1 MQKQALFI
9 SLCMGATILIF
20 IIFLTAMQYSKSN
33 KHSVYGKNNPDDW
46 LFHNFYLKVYSA
58 FFGIKEPEDVAI
70 KLGIN
75 IEKYY
80 KNCQLTRTRPNAK
93 RLIVNTIY
101 GFAAFLVSILLSLLV
116 SPVFAALGVF
126 LFFYLVFFEQQRLN
140 SKAEEMREQV
150 ATELP
155 RFLDILQTELIVG
168 LPIETSIYIICEKF
182 DSLISRE
189 FLEALNEMELG
200 ISGWQQALEK
210 VAAKY
215 DIETLSDFVLDVS
228 TSYMKGV
235 SITDSVVRKTKE
247 VKETHLLNIKE
258 RAGKAT
264 NTMLIPMAI
273 FQFIPLIVLIMFPTM
288 IQIFNA
294 F

>member
-9 SLCMGATILIF
+9 SLCMGAAILIF

-116 SPVFAALGVF
+116 SPVFAVLGVF

-140 SKAEEMREQV
+140 SKAEEMKEQV
-150 ATELP
+150 AAELP

-258 RAGKAT
+258 KAGKAT

>member
-9 SLCMGATILIF
+9 SLCMGAAILIF

-140 SKAEEMREQV
+140 SKAEEMKEQV
-150 ATELP
+150 AAELP

-247 VKETHLLNIKE
+247 IKETHLLNIKE
-258 RAGKAT
+258 RAGKTT

>member
-9 SLCMGATILIF
+9 SLCMGAAILIF

-70 KLGIN
+70 KLEIN

-140 SKAEEMREQV
+140 SKAEEMKEQV
-150 ATELP
+150 AAELP

>member
-9 SLCMGATILIF
+9 SLCMGAAILIF

-93 RLIVNTIY
+93 KLIVNTIY

-140 SKAEEMREQV
+140 SKAEEMKEQV
-150 ATELP
+150 AAELP

>member
-9 SLCMGATILIF
+9 SLCMGAAILIF

-70 KLGIN
+70 ELGIN

-140 SKAEEMREQV
+140 SKAEEMKEQV
-150 ATELP
+150 TAELP

-247 VKETHLLNIKE
+247 VKETHLLNIEE

>member
-9 SLCMGATILIF
+9 SLCMGAAILIF

-140 SKAEEMREQV
+140 SKAEEMKEQV
-150 ATELP
+150 AAELP

-182 DSLISRE
+182 DGLISRE

>member
-9 SLCMGATILIF
+9 SLCMGAAILIF

-101 GFAAFLVSILLSLLV
+101 GFAAFLVSIMLSLLV

-140 SKAEEMREQV
+140 SKAEEMKEQV
-150 ATELP
+150 AAELP

>member
-9 SLCMGATILIF
+9 SLCMGAAILIF

-140 SKAEEMREQV
+140 SKAEEMKERV
-150 ATELP
+150 AAELP

>member
-9 SLCMGATILIF
+9 SLCMGAAILIF

-140 SKAEEMREQV
+140 SKAEEMKEQV
-150 ATELP
+150 AAELP

-215 DIETLSDFVLDVS
+215 DIETLSDLVLDVS

>member
-9 SLCMGATILIF
+9 SLCMGAAILIF
-20 IIFLTAMQYSKSN
+20 IIFLTAMQYSKSK
-33 KHSVYGKNNPDDW
+33 KHYVYGKNNPDDW

-140 SKAEEMREQV
+140 SKAEEMKEQV
-150 ATELP
+150 TAELP

-247 VKETHLLNIKE
+247 VKETHLLNIEE

>member
-9 SLCMGATILIF
+9 SLCMGAAILIF

-140 SKAEEMREQV
+140 SKAEEMKEQV
-150 ATELP
+150 AAELP

-273 FQFIPLIVLIMFPTM
+273 FQFSPLFVLIMFPTM

>member
-9 SLCMGATILIF
+9 SLCMGAAILIF

-150 ATELP
+150 AAELP

>member
-9 SLCMGATILIF
+9 SLCMGASILIF

-140 SKAEEMREQV
+140 SKAEEMKEQV
-150 ATELP
+150 AAELP

-182 DSLISRE
+182 DSLIARE

-247 VKETHLLNIKE
+247 VKETHLLNIEE

>member
-9 SLCMGATILIF
+9 SLCMGAAILIF

-33 KHSVYGKNNPDDW
+33 KHSVYVKNNPDDW

-70 KLGIN
+70 KLGLN

-140 SKAEEMREQV
+140 SKAEEMKEQV
-150 ATELP
+150 AAELP

-247 VKETHLLNIKE
+247 VKEPHLLNIKE

>member
-9 SLCMGATILIF
+9 SLCMGAAILIF

-140 SKAEEMREQV
+140 SKAEEMKEQV
-150 ATELP
+150 AAELP

-168 LPIETSIYIICEKF
+168 LPIETS
-182 DSLISRE
+182 
-189 FLEALNEMELG
+189 
-200 ISGWQQALEK
+200 
-210 VAAKY
+210 
-215 DIETLSDFVLDVS
+215 DVHKKS
-228 TSYMKGV
+228 S
-235 SITDSVVRKTKE
+235 
-247 VKETHLLNIKE
+247 
-258 RAGKAT
+258 
-264 NTMLIPMAI
+264 
-273 FQFIPLIVLIMFPTM
+273 
-288 IQIFNA
+288 
-294 F
+294 

>member
-9 SLCMGATILIF
+9 SLCMGAAILIF

-140 SKAEEMREQV
+140 SKAEEMKEQV

>member
-9 SLCMGATILIF
+9 SLCMGAAILIF

-101 GFAAFLVSILLSLLV
+101 GFVAFLVSILLSLLV

-140 SKAEEMREQV
+140 SKAEEMKEQV
-150 ATELP
+150 AAELP

>member
-140 SKAEEMREQV
+140 SKAEEMKEQV
-150 ATELP
+150 AAELP

>member
-9 SLCMGATILIF
+9 SLCMGAAILIF

-58 FFGIKEPEDVAI
+58 FFGIKEPEDVSI

-80 KNCQLTRTRPNAK
+80 KNYQLTRTRPNAK

-140 SKAEEMREQV
+140 SKAEEMKEQV
-150 ATELP
+150 AAELP

>member
-9 SLCMGATILIF
+9 SLCMGAAILIF

-116 SPVFAALGVF
+116 SPAFAALGVF

-140 SKAEEMREQV
+140 SKAEEMKEQV
-150 ATELP
+150 AAELP

-228 TSYMKGV
+228 TSYMKGI

-247 VKETHLLNIKE
+247 VKETHLLNIEE

-288 IQIFNA
+288 IQIFNS

>member
-9 SLCMGATILIF
+9 SLCMGAAILIF

-140 SKAEEMREQV
+140 SKAEEMKEQV
-150 ATELP
+150 TAELP

-168 LPIETSIYIICEKF
+168 LPIETSIYIVCEKF

-247 VKETHLLNIKE
+247 VKETHLLNIEE

>member
-9 SLCMGATILIF
+9 SLCMGAAILIF

-140 SKAEEMREQV
+140 SKAEEMKEQV
-150 ATELP
+150 AAELP

-258 RAGKAT
+258 KAGKAT

>member
-9 SLCMGATILIF
+9 SLCMGAAILIF

-101 GFAAFLVSILLSLLV
+101 GFAAFLVSTLLSLLV

-140 SKAEEMREQV
+140 SKAEEMKEQV
-150 ATELP
+150 AAELP

-247 VKETHLLNIKE
+247 VKETHLLNIEE

>member
-9 SLCMGATILIF
+9 SLCMGAAILIF

-140 SKAEEMREQV
+140 SKAEEMKERV
-150 ATELP
+150 AAELP

-258 RAGKAT
+258 RAGKTT

>member
-9 SLCMGATILIF
+9 SLCMGAAILIF

-140 SKAEEMREQV
+140 SKAEEMKEQV
-150 ATELP
+150 AAELP

-264 NTMLIPMAI
+264 NTMLIPMTI

>member
-9 SLCMGATILIF
+9 SLCMGAAILIF
-20 IIFLTAMQYSKSN
+20 IIFLTAMQYSKST

-140 SKAEEMREQV
+140 SKAEEMKEQV
-150 ATELP
+150 AAELP

>member
-9 SLCMGATILIF
+9 SLCMGAAILIF

-247 VKETHLLNIKE
+247 VKEMHLLNIKE
-258 RAGKAT
+258 RAGKTT

>member
-9 SLCMGATILIF
+9 SLCMGAAILIF

-93 RLIVNTIY
+93 KLIVNTIY

-140 SKAEEMREQV
+140 SKAEEMKEQV
-150 ATELP
+150 AAELP

-247 VKETHLLNIKE
+247 VKDTHLLNIKE
-258 RAGKAT
+258 KAGKAT

-273 FQFIPLIVLIMFPTM
+273 FQFIPLIILIMFPTM
-288 IQIFNA
+288 IQIITVL
-294 F
+294 

>member
-9 SLCMGATILIF
+9 SLCMGAAILIF

-140 SKAEEMREQV
+140 SKAEEMKEQV
-150 ATELP
+150 AAELP

-258 RAGKAT
+258 RAGEAT

>member
-9 SLCMGATILIF
+9 SLCMGAAILIF
-20 IIFLTAMQYSKSN
+20 IIYLTAMQYSKSN

-58 FFGIKEPEDVAI
+58 FFSIKEPEDVAI

-93 RLIVNTIY
+93 KLIVNTIY

-140 SKAEEMREQV
+140 SKAEEMKEQV
-150 ATELP
+150 AAELP

-182 DSLISRE
+182 NSLISRE

>member
-9 SLCMGATILIF
+9 SLCMGAAILIF

-140 SKAEEMREQV
+140 SKAEEMKEQV
-150 ATELP
+150 TAELP

-247 VKETHLLNIKE
+247 VKETHLLNIEE

>member
-9 SLCMGATILIF
+9 SLCMGAAILIF

-101 GFAAFLVSILLSLLV
+101 GFVAFLVSILLSLLV

-140 SKAEEMREQV
+140 SKAEEMKEQV
-150 ATELP
+150 AAELP

-258 RAGKAT
+258 RAGKTT

>member
-9 SLCMGATILIF
+9 SLCMGAAILIF

-116 SPVFAALGVF
+116 SPVFAVLGVF

-140 SKAEEMREQV
+140 SKAEEMKEQV
-150 ATELP
+150 AAELP

>member
-9 SLCMGATILIF
+9 SLCMGAAILIF

-140 SKAEEMREQV
+140 SKAEEMKEQL
-150 ATELP
+150 AAELP

>member
-9 SLCMGATILIF
+9 SLCMGAAILIF

-140 SKAEEMREQV
+140 SKAEEMKEQV
-150 ATELP
+150 AAELP

-247 VKETHLLNIKE
+247 VKETHLLNIEE

>member
-1 MQKQALFI
+1 M
-9 SLCMGATILIF
+9 S
-20 IIFLTAMQYSKSN
+20 
-33 KHSVYGKNNPDDW
+33 
-46 LFHNFYLKVYSA
+46 
-58 FFGIKEPEDVAI
+58 I

-140 SKAEEMREQV
+140 SKAEEMKEQV
-150 ATELP
+150 AAELP

-273 FQFIPLIVLIMFPTM
+273 FQFIPLFVLIMFPTM

>member
-9 SLCMGATILIF
+9 SLCMGAAILIF

-116 SPVFAALGVF
+116 SPFFAALGVF

-140 SKAEEMREQV
+140 SKAEEMKEQV
-150 ATELP
+150 AAELP

>member
-9 SLCMGATILIF
+9 SLCMGAAILIF

-116 SPVFAALGVF
+116 SPVFTVLGVF

-140 SKAEEMREQV
+140 SKAEEMKEQV
-150 ATELP
+150 AAELP

-273 FQFIPLIVLIMFPTM
+273 FQFIPLIILIMFPTM

>member
-9 SLCMGATILIF
+9 SLCMGAAILIF
-20 IIFLTAMQYSKSN
+20 IIFLTAIQYSKSN

-140 SKAEEMREQV
+140 SKAEEMKEQV
-150 ATELP
+150 AAELP

-273 FQFIPLIVLIMFPTM
+273 FQFIPLIILIMFPTM